1 LTLAFQVE
9 LYLSGELSVC
19 IIIIIIIII
28 IIMPLAATRTENAV
42 NTTVTSNTQV
52 KIMCKK

>member
-19 IIIIIIIII
+19 IIIIIII